1 MEKKKITIK
10 DWTYIGKCNYA
21 AKWCRRLC
29 SYTLIK
35 VDDNTFK
42 RVQTI
47 SLFAYLVIF
56 LPIHLI
62 QIFTCMWDGGLKEFV
77 IFNRYLGADLLQ
89 KGAPAYERANEV
101 WNNLIKTKMISK

>member
-1 MEKKKITIK
+1 MPAVVLNVLEGNRSCWVEKKKITSK

-35 VDDNTFK
+35 ADDDTFK

-47 SLFAYLVIF
+47 SLFAYLIIF
-56 LPIHLI
+56 IPVHVL
-62 QIFTCMWDGGLKEFV
+62 QIFTCVWDGGLKEFV
-77 IFNRYLGADLLQ
+77 IFSRY
-89 KGAPAYERANEV
+89 
-101 WNNLIKTKMISK
+101 ISRKEYFDYKDD